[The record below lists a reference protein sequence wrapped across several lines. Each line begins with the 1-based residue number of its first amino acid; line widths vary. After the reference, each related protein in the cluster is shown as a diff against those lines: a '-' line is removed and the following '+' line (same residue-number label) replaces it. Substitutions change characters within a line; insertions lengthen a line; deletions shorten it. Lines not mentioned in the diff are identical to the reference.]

1 MAAPETDVPN
11 LLGEKSTPAKLE
23 ELSREVGHT
32 LKIFFTEL
40 KSHERF
46 KRTIT

>member
-23 ELSREVGHT
+23 ELTREVRDTFINVKYIAALYHD
-32 LKIFFTEL
+32 
-40 KSHERF
+40 RF
-46 KRTIT
+46 

>member
-32 LKIFFTEL
+32 FKKFFLLNLRVTKDL
-40 KSHERF
+40 RGQ
-46 KRTIT
+46 